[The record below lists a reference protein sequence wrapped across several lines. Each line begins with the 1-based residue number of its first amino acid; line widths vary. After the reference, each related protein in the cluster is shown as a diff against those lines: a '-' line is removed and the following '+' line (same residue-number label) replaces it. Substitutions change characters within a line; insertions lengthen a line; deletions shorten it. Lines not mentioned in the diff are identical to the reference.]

1 MYSEEGEDNY
11 HDDASMTTNM
21 MIMMI
26 TALVTYERPQQYCPC
41 DE

>member
-21 MIMMI
+21 MMMI
-26 TALVTYERPQQYCPC
+26 TALVTYERPQLYCPC